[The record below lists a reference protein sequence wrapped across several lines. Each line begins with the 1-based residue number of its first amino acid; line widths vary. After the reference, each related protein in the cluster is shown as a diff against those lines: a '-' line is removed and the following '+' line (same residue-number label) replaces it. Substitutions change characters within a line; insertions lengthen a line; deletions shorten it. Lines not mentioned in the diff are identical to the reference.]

1 MSKHIVT
8 INKSSLQDSIKF
20 EGCSECQTSCQSACK
35 TRSAQNRKKQKQ
47 REHKLM
53 HGQAPGLE
61 TGGFSCERMDE
72 GGREI
77 ASEFSALP
85 DRLRR
90 TIPLKP

>member
-1 MSKHIVT
+1 
-8 INKSSLQDSIKF
+8 
-20 EGCSECQTSCQSACK
+20 
-35 TRSAQNRKKQKQ
+35 
-47 REHKLM
+47 M